1 MLGSPFPSFFKMD
14 GYSLRLRFPMDRS
27 DTRYLRNIARLLH
40 EDLGTFRADEA
51 DREKKALPPSAQA
64 LAEHFTPSHFN
75 LFFIFNTVSQPE
87 RKKLWKKALD
97 KGLAPSDARALL
109 ANFLGLGTW
118 SRVTGPTPHA
128 RAYLR
133 RLFETEACCDFRRW
147 RETAHFERSR
157 NNGRVPADFWEW
169 KEKLPLVDRLPPER
183 RLTIE
188 GSLLRDASGFS
199 RRFPEPV
206 RKPEESQ
213 VDWEDD
219 FVPF

>member
-1 MLGSPFPSFFKMD
+1 
-14 GYSLRLRFPMDRS
+14 MDRS

-51 DREKKALPPSAQA
+51 DREKKPCPPSAQA
-64 LAEHFTPSHFN
+64 LAEHFRPVHFN
-75 LFFIFNTVSQPE
+75 LLFIFNTVSQPE

-97 KGLAPSDARALL
+97 KRLAQSDARALL

-118 SRVTGPTPHA
+118 SRVTGPTPKA
-128 RAYLR
+128 RAYCR
-133 RLFETEACCDFRRW
+133 QLFENESHCDFLRW
-147 RETAHFERSR
+147 REEAQLERSR
-157 NNGRVPADFWEW
+157 NNGRMPADFWEW
-169 KEKLPLVDRLPPER
+169 KEKLPTLEHLPPER

-188 GSLLRDASGFS
+188 GSLLRDSSGFS